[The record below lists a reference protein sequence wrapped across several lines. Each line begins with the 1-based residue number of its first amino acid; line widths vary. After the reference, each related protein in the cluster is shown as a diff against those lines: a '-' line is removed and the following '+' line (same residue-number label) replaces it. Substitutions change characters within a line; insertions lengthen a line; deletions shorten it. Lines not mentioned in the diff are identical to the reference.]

1 MQVTVEET
9 GVIERK
15 LTVSVPS
22 EEVVTEVDR
31 RLRDVSRQAKIPG
44 FRPGKAPMS
53 VIEKQYSGRV
63 TNEVISAKIQD
74 SYHKALTREQITP
87 AGLVSIDPV
96 PYESGKDLEY
106 TVTVDVFPEIATVSL
121 SGVAIEKPVCKVVDE
136 DVERTIEDLRK
147 RNATFGEK
155 EGVAETGDRVTIDFD
170 GRVGG
175 ESFAGGTATDFPFV
189 LGEGQMLEEF
199 EACVAGAS
207 AGETR
212 TVEFTFPEDYRESE
226 LAGKEV
232 NFEVTVRKVEQSEL
246 PELNEAFAED
256 LGISEGGMDKMREEV
271 RASLERELA
280 GRLRSTMRDRVME
293 ALHQVNDVEVPRT
306 LVEEEV
312 DRAVEAISRQVKPQG
327 IPSDDIDR
335 GRFAEVARKR
345 VALGLIARAVITA
358 NEIEAD
364 DSSVRSRVEEMAQE
378 YPDADE
384 FVNYYYSDPGRI
396 QQVEAMV
403 LEEQLVSTML
413 ASADVREVEVGFRE
427 FMNPETA

>member
-147 RNATFGEK
+147 RNATFSEK

-175 ESFAGGTATDFPFV
+175 EPFAGGTATDFPFV

-212 TVEFTFPEDYRESE
+212 TVEFTFPEDYREAE

-280 GRLRSTMRDRVME
+280 GPP
-293 ALHQVNDVEVPRT
+293 AFH
-306 LVEEEV
+306 
-312 DRAVEAISRQVKPQG
+312 
-327 IPSDDIDR
+327 
-335 GRFAEVARKR
+335 
-345 VALGLIARAVITA
+345 
-358 NEIEAD
+358 
-364 DSSVRSRVEEMAQE
+364 
-378 YPDADE
+378 DA
-384 FVNYYYSDPGRI
+384 
-396 QQVEAMV
+396 
-403 LEEQLVSTML
+403 
-413 ASADVREVEVGFRE
+413 
-427 FMNPETA
+427 